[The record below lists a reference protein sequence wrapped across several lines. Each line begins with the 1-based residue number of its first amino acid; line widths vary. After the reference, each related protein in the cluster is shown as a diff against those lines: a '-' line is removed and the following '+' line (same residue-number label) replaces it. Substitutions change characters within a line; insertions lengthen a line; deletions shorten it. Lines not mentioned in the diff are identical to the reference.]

1 MHDYSLAHLTDAVLV
16 RELAA
21 LVARDRITTAELL
34 AHIAEVDARK
44 LYVPAG
50 YPSMFEYCVEELRL
64 SEDAAYRRIR
74 AARAARQF
82 PVLFAEAA
90 GGGLHLAAICLLAP
104 HLSRE
109 NAGELIA
116 AAKHRKKSEIESWL
130 AGRFPAPEERAV
142 VRAIAIPS
150 RASLHT
156 DSELLLGP
164 VPNGPSQG
172 DAQLVPGRVG
182 WDSGNGQLVPGGVD
196 DTPAGPSPERYLI
209 QVTVGKS
216 THDKLRHAQALLSHA
231 VSHGD
236 VAQVI
241 DRALQALIDQL
252 EKRKLGA
259 PAPTA
264 RRQRSS
270 ARPRHISV
278 HVKRAVWERDQ
289 GRCTFVSANGRRCGS
304 RQFLEFDHAEPV
316 ARGGR
321 ASVEGIRLRCRAHN
335 QLEAERAFG
344 PDFMG
349 RKRNEA
355 RVTAAKKREAR
366 LAAARAL
373 ARAQAQERSRDVVAG
388 LRSLGC
394 RADEARRAAEF
405 SETAQGGTLED
416 RMRIALQ
423 FLSRRSARS
432 GLQSSARAPATGV

>member
-82 PVLFAEAA
+82 PVLFAEVAE
-90 GGGLHLAAICLLAP
+90 GGLHLAAICLLAP

-109 NAGELIA
+109 NAGDLIA
-116 AAKHRKKSEIESWL
+116 GAKHRKKSEIESWL
-130 AGRFPAPEERAV
+130 AGRFPAPEGRAV
-142 VRAIAIPS
+142 VRAIAISS
-150 RASLHT
+150 RASFPM
-156 DSELLLGP
+156 DSKGDSLLLGP
-164 VPNGPSQG
+164 VGNSPSQG
-172 DAQLVPGRVG
+172 EAQLVPGRVG
-182 WDSGNGQLVPGGVD
+182 WESGNDQLVPGRVGG
-196 DTPAGPSPERYLI
+196 TSAGPSLERYLI

-216 THDKLRHAQALLSHA
+216 THDKLRHAQALLSHV

-252 EKRKLGA
+252 EKRKVGA
-259 PAPTA
+259 PAAAP
-264 RRQRSS
+264 RRQSSS
-270 ARPRHISV
+270 ARPRHIPTQ
-278 HVKRAVWERDQ
+278 VKRAVWERDQ
-289 GRCTFVSANGRRCGS
+289 GRCTYVSANGRRCGS
-304 RQFLEFDHAEPV
+304 RQFLEFDHVEPV

-335 QLEAERAFG
+335 QFEAERAFG
-344 PDFMG
+344 NDFMR
-349 RKRNEA
+349 RKRHEA

-366 LAAARAL
+366 LAAARA
-373 ARAQAQERSRDVVAG
+373 RAKAEAQEQSRDVLAG

-405 SETAQGGTLED
+405 SEAAQAGTLEE
-416 RMRIALQ
+416 RMRVALQ
-423 FLSRRSARS
+423 FLNRRSGR
-432 GLQSSARAPATGV
+432 PALHSPTPST